1 MEYIQ
6 ITPGSCNVISVT
18 AIPSVKCNLKFP
30 SSPQTKL
37 NFYKLKIYTESAI
50 FFFFYQIKIWQQLN
64 HSLKELVELNS
75 LQMFFL
81 STYYQSRA
89 IHIQK
94 PVLGNGHQ
102 IVTQI
107 RGPTPGSEK
116 GIKPISI
123 PMNV

>member
-50 FFFFYQIKIWQQLN
+50 FFFFLPDQDL
-64 HSLKELVELNS
+64 
-75 LQMFFL
+75 
-81 STYYQSRA
+81 A
-89 IHIQK
+89 A
-94 PVLGNGHQ
+94 
-102 IVTQI
+102 
-107 RGPTPGSEK
+107 
-116 GIKPISI
+116 IKPFLEGISRVKLLA
-123 PMNV
+123 NVFSFNLLSVEGHPYSKACVRQWTSNSDPNQRSHSRVRERY